1 MRLFADRVMPVLQRD
16 PAFASASPGAGVGAR
31 PTSGAPAGGVF
42 APA

>member
-16 PAFASASPGAGVGAR
+16 PAFASARPGAGGEVR
-31 PTSGAPAGGVF
+31 LSGAPSGGVF

>member
-16 PAFASASPGAGVGAR
+16 AAFAGPAAGSPAE
-31 PTSGAPAGGVF
+31 APVTTGQREGVF